1 MKWPNISNQQFFSSS
16 KCWGW
21 TKGYQQIKK
30 YKCITGIICALWLFP
45 PKSYVIW
52 LPLQSG
58 AGFFIFIIDFK
69 REAWIQV
76 FYPNGKFSRKKC
88 NYGKNI
94 VKTRLTLI
102 LMSQKWL
109 PPMRL
114 VRLFS
119 RQTLDGWSYW
129 GGIIKMKIKIF
140 FSFIFFLLFYFSF
153 LTDAW
158 WLVAVRGIMIIM
170 AMMLMLNMFKMEI
183 EGNRYILCCHW

>member
-16 KCWGW
+16 KFGGR

-88 NYGKNI
+88 KYGENI

-129 GGIIKMKIKIF
+129 GGIM
-140 FSFIFFLLFYFSF
+140 
-153 LTDAW
+153 
-158 WLVAVRGIMIIM
+158 VIMM
-170 AMMLMLNMFKMEI
+170 MMMMLMLMLMLMMMMMMR
-183 EGNRYILCCHW
+183 GT